1 VIVRVMGVGQFRLEG
16 AAVSRLNELDDRAQE
31 ALDREDE
38 AELDRYLDEMAALVR
53 RDGEPLADD
62 DLSASEAIVPPSDMT
77 LEETKQFFSDE
88 GLIPDIQQ

>member
-1 VIVRVMGVGQFRLEG
+1 MIVRVMGVGQFRLEG
-16 AAVSRLNELDDRAQE
+16 DAVSRLNELDDRAQE

-62 DLSASEAIVPPSDMT
+62 DLSASEAIVPPSDTT